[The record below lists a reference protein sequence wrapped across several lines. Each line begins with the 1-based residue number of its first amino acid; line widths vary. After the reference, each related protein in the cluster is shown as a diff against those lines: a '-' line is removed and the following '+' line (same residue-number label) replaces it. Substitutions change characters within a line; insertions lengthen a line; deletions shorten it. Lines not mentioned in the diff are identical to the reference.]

1 MEIDVV
7 ALLLYYYIEE
17 YDNFKRDE
25 DRWRKVFSYETK
37 LLVRQELSIEDYTLQ
52 NALSSLR
59 KKKVVVDNEITSY
72 YVPKINKD
80 TEHFMVIFDF
90 KLNA

>member
-1 MEIDVV
+1 METVKKSILIPSDKKKVFKQYLTLTRPLNGLRPMEIEVV

-37 LLVRQELSIEDYTLQ
+37 LLVRKELNI
-52 NALSSLR
+52 
-59 KKKVVVDNEITSY
+59 
-72 YVPKINKD
+72 
-80 TEHFMVIFDF
+80 
-90 KLNA
+90 